1 MLGMMIIQ
9 KLRKKLPS
17 EFEMAIAYF
26 SLLSSLNSLS
36 LTERELQLLAFTAVK
51 GNMTLGNVKT
61 EFCERFST
69 TFPTISNIV
78 YKLKKQG
85 LLIKE
90 EGRIKTNKQ
99 FPSNFKDGITL
110 NIVLQNESITKE
122 GNN

>member
-1 MLGMMIIQ
+1 MITQ
-9 KLRKKLPS
+9 KLRKRVTN
-17 EFEMAIAYF
+17 EFEIAVAYF
-26 SLLSSLNSLS
+26 SLLSSLNNLS

-51 GNMTLGNVKT
+51 GNMSLGNVKT
-61 EFCERFST
+61 EFCEKFST

-78 YKLKKQG
+78 YKLKKIG

-90 EGRIKTNKQ
+90 DGRIKTNKQ

-110 NIVLQNESITKE
+110 TIILQINESITKE